1 MMITF
6 IETYS
11 ALKAPKKLTMK
22 KIIKQQI
29 CVQINNFKMVYQKM
43 SITKITKLIET
54 CSSLKALKKHVLK
67 KSPSNYNT

>member
-29 CVQINNFKMVYQKM
+29 CVQINDFKMVYQKM
-43 SITKITKLIET
+43 SISKLIET
-54 CSSLKALKKHVLK
+54 CSSLKALKKHDVK